1 MLAWCWLTHKFPV
14 TPTILSRPWR
24 PTFLICRLEQFYAN
38 VCDCCKKDYLPHF
51 QIVYDLILS
60 GRFILSKKDVCGII
74 FSICRYVENAE
85 VKERE
90 RERRMYGVCVTTHG
104 PIHSV
109 LIWGGHGILL
119 DSHKNGFSRDKAV
132 LLIRFNLSRAERLCG
147 AVKEHVHTDARTP
160 EVINK
165 TCSTH

>member
-1 MLAWCWLTHKFPV
+1 MARGYH
-14 TPTILSRPWR
+14 

-38 VCDCCKKDYLPHF
+38 VCDCCKKDYLPHL

-60 GRFILSKKDVCGII
+60 GRFILSKKDVCGISLA
-74 FSICRYVENAE
+74 FAAMLKMQKS
-85 VKERE
+85 KRE
-90 RERRMYGVCVTTHG
+90 RETDVRCVCVTTHG

-165 TCSTH
+165 TCSCIGCGTR